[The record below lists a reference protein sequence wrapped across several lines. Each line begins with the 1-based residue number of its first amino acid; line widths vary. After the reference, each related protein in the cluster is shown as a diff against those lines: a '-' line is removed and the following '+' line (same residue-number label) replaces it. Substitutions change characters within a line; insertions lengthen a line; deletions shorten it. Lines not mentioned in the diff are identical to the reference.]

1 MQIPFALI
9 FAVLFSVETIAAPVA
24 SLSNESGLEVRKA
37 KAVAKKPAAKPVAK
51 KPVAKKPVAKKPVAK
66 KPVAKPVAKKP
77 AAKAP
82 AKKPPVK
89 APAKKPAP
97 VKKPAAATKKP
108 VKPVKATT
116 AKKPAPIK
124 KKPAAKP
131 KSPATKKPVTK
142 AKIPKKPAAPKPAA
156 KKPVVKSSVAKKPVP
171 PKKAPAKSAAK
182 PAAKAPAKTAAKPAA
197 KAPAKAAPAKKPT
210 KAAPAK
216 KPTASKAA
224 AKPAASACA
233 LPGAKA
239 AAPAK
244 ASKPKRMLNELTRR
258 VAAFAH
264 EVEIADRTLFGLIQ
278 PRLTSGNEFVGW
290 HGTNINTATL
300 WESRGEIVK
309 PTNVEGQTIG
319 KSGLDS
325 ELGPGLYISDTLSV
339 AEAAAAINSQTN
351 KVAGKVCAIF
361 AKSSSSW
368 RSSVDKVQIPE
379 KIRGNANIKEQE
391 RASYITNLP
400 PAKKGGA
407 GTMRI
412 GPLRGVST
420 NQMLIPESQNPKFEA
435 QCFDITGL
443 DSADAQA
450 FEKAGNKITYTSS
463 SLISE
468 WKIRKEDAELATATV
483 AAFEKKC
490 T

>member
-66 KPVAKPVAKKP
+66 KPVAKKPVAKKP
-77 AAKAP
+77 VAKKPVAKKPVAKAP
-82 AKKPPVK
+82 AKKPAAVKKPVK
-89 APAKKPAP
+89 ATVAKKPAP
-97 VKKPAAATKKP
+97 VKKPAAKKP

-131 KSPATKKPVTK
+131 KAPATKKPVVK
-142 AKIPKKPAAPKPAA
+142 AKVAKKPAPKKPAA
-156 KKPVVKSSVAKKPVP
+156 KKPVVKATVAKKPVP
-171 PKKAPAKSAAK
+171 PKKAPAK
-182 PAAKAPAKTAAKPAA
+182 TAAKPA
-197 KAPAKAAPAKKPT
+197 AKKPT

-233 LPGAKA
+233 LPGAKKP

-278 PRLTSGNEFVGW
+278 PRLSSGNEFVGW

-300 WESRGEIVK
+300 WESRGEIVR

-400 PAKKGGA
+400 PARKGGA

-412 GPLRGVST
+412 GPLRGIST
-420 NQMLIPESQNPKFEA
+420 NQMLIPENQNPKFEA
-435 QCFDITGL
+435 KCFDITGL

-463 SLISE
+463 SLISQ
-468 WKIRKEDAELATATV
+468 WKIRKEDADLATATV

>member
-1 MQIPFALI
+1 MQIPFALL

-24 SLSNESGLEVRKA
+24 SLGNESGLEVRKA
-37 KAVAKKPAAKPVAK
+37 KAVAKKAPVKAKPAAKKPVAK

-66 KPVAKPVAKKP
+66 KPVAKKPIAKP
-77 AAKAP
+77 AAKP
-82 AKKPPVK
+82 VAKPVKKPVK
-89 APAKKPAP
+89 APVAKRPAAVKAKPAAKKVTPVKAAVPKKAACPIFYVFLIPISFVLTQAPIKKPATKAKAP
-97 VKKPAAATKKP
+97 ATKKK
-108 VKPVKATT
+108 VVKATT
-116 AKKPAPIK
+116 AKRPAPR
-124 KKPAAKP
+124 P
-131 KSPATKKPVTK
+131 PATKKPVVK
-142 AKIPKKPAAPKPAA
+142 ANPPKKA
-156 KKPVVKSSVAKKPVP
+156 VP
-171 PKKAPAKSAAK
+171 PKKA
-182 PAAKAPAKTAAKPAA
+182 
-197 KAPAKAAPAKKPT
+197 PT

-216 KPTASKAA
+216 KP
-224 AKPAASACA
+224 AASACP
-233 LPGAKA
+233 LPGAKK
-239 AAPAK
+239 AAPAKAK
-244 ASKPKRMLNELTRR
+244 ASKPKRMLNEFTRR

-300 WESRGEIVK
+300 WETRGEIVR

-368 RSSVDKVQIPE
+368 RSSVDKVQVPE
-379 KIRGNANIKEQE
+379 IIRGNANVKEQE

-412 GPLRGVST
+412 GPLRGLST
-420 NQMLIPESQNPKFEA
+420 NQMLIPENQNPKFEA

-450 FEKAGNKITYTSS
+450 FEKNGNKITYTSS
-463 SLISE
+463 SLISS
-468 WKIRKEDAELATATV
+468 WKIRKEDADLAKATV
-483 AAFEKKC
+483 AAIEKKC
-490 T
+490 P